1 MTSTDDASGREKQRG
16 QLLRQTR
23 ETNNAATP
31 QPSNHVPS
39 TSAGPTQFYREILQR
54 KGIQIAHLTPPN
66 MTQLFSPIALR
77 ALRTLIH
84 RPAVSSP
91 LCRTITTSPAISF
104 AAKQSPITSRLNSH
118 PVFRTA
124 AAGFAAVPK
133 RQFSSSPIIRAT
145 YNQVRRG
152 IRTGQQARRGGS
164 PALKGTPG
172 LKGVCLKTG
181 VTKPKKPNSG
191 ERKVARV
198 RLSSGKVITAYIP
211 GEGKIYLQLD
221 WCREE
226 DPMDSVSGAGYG
238 DFLANFLVQAT
249 ISSSIVLFRSV
260 VDVLRIALV

>member
-1 MTSTDDASGREKQRG
+1 MKQRG
-16 QLLRQTR
+16 QLLRRTG
-23 ETNNAATP
+23 ETNNATP
-31 QPSNHVPS
+31 THPITCLRLPPANS
-39 TSAGPTQFYREILQR
+39 ILSRYSRQR
-54 KGIQIAHLTPPN
+54 KEKQIAQLTPPK
-66 MTQLFSPIALR
+66 MSQLLSPIALR

-84 RPAVSSP
+84 RPAISSP
-91 LCRTITTSPAISF
+91 LCRTITTSPVAS
-104 AAKQSPITSRLNSH
+104 KQSPITSRLNFH

-124 AAGFAAVPK
+124 AVGFSAVPK

-152 IRTGQQARRGGS
+152 IRTGQRARRGGS

-211 GEGKIYLQLD
+211 GEGKISLRLNWIGLGRCWEQDSL
-221 WCREE
+221 
-226 DPMDSVSGAGYG
+226 DSVAA
-238 DFLANFLVQAT
+238 LAF
-249 ISSSIVLFRSV
+249 
-260 VDVLRIALV
+260 